1 MLTLKMPAA
10 VRSRSRQRLARI
22 KSSMSSIAQDFEA
35 PDWVPPQHELIVN
48 PQDFRGI
55 KRGPKG
61 YKEKNNPNLK
71 RKLEADVSEDAMDED
86 EAAPGAGADHDPMQ
100 QDDDGLQSSKR
111 RKQEGAKYVPI
122 YERQVKKPA
131 SRAGKVMKGQ
141 TGGGGSTAW
150 EKKMKEKALRAAF
163 VEQKKETIALIKEK
177 KKQEA
182 DRRKAVKER
191 REANKTKSQVT
202 QKITNNATLKKMM
215 KNKKQKKTLK
225 KADTN

>member
-1 MLTLKMPAA
+1 
-10 VRSRSRQRLARI
+10 
-22 KSSMSSIAQDFEA
+22 MSSIAQDFEA

-86 EAAPGAGADHDPMQ
+86 EAAAGAGADPMQ

-150 EKKMKEKALRAAF
+150 EKKMNELITRLVALRLEF
-163 VEQKKETIALIKEK
+163 
-177 KKQEA
+177 
-182 DRRKAVKER
+182 D
-191 REANKTKSQVT
+191 
-202 QKITNNATLKKMM
+202 
-215 KNKKQKKTLK
+215 K
-225 KADTN
+225 KAKGAQS